1 MGFFG
6 KITAGLKKTRESLAG
21 AIDGM
26 LSAFTKVD
34 EELFEELGALQCAT
48 EEILGYVGTTERKLE
63 AWCRKNYSRR
73 SLKEMLSMIRQDGLI
88 AIRRASFD
96 QLKKS
101 ATIISQQY
109 NRFLPDAGKDP
120 GENAEAA
127 IRAMSA
133 AMAPTGRRYDYN
145 VASLIS
151 VLNFLEALTSF
162 PPLEIYF

>member
-1 MGFFG
+1 MPAEP
-6 KITAGLKKTRESLAG
+6 TELTGLRRKL
-21 AIDGM
+21 
-26 LSAFTKVD
+26 TK
-34 EELFEELGALQCAT
+34 ELFEELGALQCAT

-73 SLKEMLSMIRQDGLI
+73 SLKEMLSMLRQDGLI

-127 IRAMSA
+127 IRALSA
-133 AMAPTGRRYDYN
+133 AMAPTREELRELYP
-145 VASLIS
+145 
-151 VLNFLEALTSF
+151 EA
-162 PPLEIYF
+162 EQEGGGA